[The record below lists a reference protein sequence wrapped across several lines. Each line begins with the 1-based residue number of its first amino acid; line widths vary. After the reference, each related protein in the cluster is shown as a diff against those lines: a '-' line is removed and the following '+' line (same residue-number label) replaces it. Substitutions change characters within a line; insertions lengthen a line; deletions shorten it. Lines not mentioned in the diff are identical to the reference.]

1 MKCGE
6 TEWPLRLEGEIR
18 RNGLLRLYPNTSAT
32 QQCERGGNSGEYSA
46 VCQVCC
52 YKGKKEKWESG
63 DGRGNNNRDKGPN
76 EQDPRKIAGDAA
88 SCVMDDRL
96 GGRDLLAINCGT
108 IFRTPMYCTA
118 SLTTSHLFSIITCS
132 FVHRTTNSSACA

>member
-46 VCQVCC
+46 VCGVSR

-76 EQDPRKIAGDAA
+76 EQDPRRLQVMQRAA
-88 SCVMDDRL
+88 
-96 GGRDLLAINCGT
+96 
-108 IFRTPMYCTA
+108 
-118 SLTTSHLFSIITCS
+118 
-132 FVHRTTNSSACA
+132 